1 MIKNLTSPKA
11 LFAMFA
17 TLLMGVS
24 PALASEADLVVP
36 NIRQANPDFFNYL
49 LIGIAISVIG
59 LIFGFI
65 EFVRIKKLDVHS
77 AMAEA
82 MY

>member
-1 MIKNLTSPKA
+1 MTTYISEGELMIKNLTSPKA

-59 LIFGFI
+59 LIKYPI
-65 EFVRIKKLDVHS
+65 NV
-77 AMAEA
+77 
-82 MY
+82 